1 MIAYVLANQKSSNCD
16 TEQWEF
22 GNMLQRINDVSPFC
36 RPQHLQDKWTFF
48 HHYFIIQIAAR
59 RRARKSNG
67 NTMRQ
72 AVIYITFSPPPMN
85 IQLNEEDSAMSV
97 SVWLSTGFMI
107 QNQLRNSWPKAHRLL
122 INVHRFLMNMNWFQL
137 TSSTIWMHNCDWLP
151 VITWLPSVLSLVSD
165 QVIRI
170 MSYARPTG

>member
-1 MIAYVLANQKSSNCD
+1 MQNACCEPIRGCQTVTMTNERRATC
-16 TEQWEF
+16 
-22 GNMLQRINDVSPFC
+22 LQRINDVSPFC

-72 AVIYITFSPPPMN
+72 AVIYITFSPPSHEYPSQCLPQHR
-85 IQLNEEDSAMSV
+85 IYDSKSIEKF
-97 SVWLSTGFMI
+97 L
-107 QNQLRNSWPKAHRLL
+107 PKAHRLL

-151 VITWLPSVLSLVSD
+151 LVTWPLSVLSLVTD
-165 QVIRI
+165 QVLRI
-170 MSYARPTG
+170 MSYARQTG